1 MALIVKSYPMY
12 EDSDDRI
19 AALKNLYAR
28 IKQVA
33 KAMGGTATEAPL
45 SLRFQSECG
54 ETPSSE
60 DVSELHVAIG
70 DSFQVKFC
78 PSPLSNLGNT
88 FSVTAW
94 RVQGGFE
101 MYVSQPQCQRRRR
114 PQQRQQQRSV
124 KITRQHRFS
133 SGPAAIYPL

>member
-1 MALIVKSYPMY
+1 VALIVTSYPMY

-45 SLRFQSECG
+45 SLRLQSECG

-94 RVQGGFE
+94 RVQGGFV
-101 MYVSQPQCQRRRR
+101 MDSQPFSLRQGEWRRTQSPLSDDEIRKCLT
-114 PQQRQQQRSV
+114 PQ
-124 KITRQHRFS
+124 
-133 SGPAAIYPL
+133 GPKATVH